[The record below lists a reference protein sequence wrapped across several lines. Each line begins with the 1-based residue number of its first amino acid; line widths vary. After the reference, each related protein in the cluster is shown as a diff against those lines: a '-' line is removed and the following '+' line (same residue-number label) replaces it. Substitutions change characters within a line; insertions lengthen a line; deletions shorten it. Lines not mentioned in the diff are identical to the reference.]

1 MKFNTWL
8 RQSREAKGWT
18 RKVAAEK
25 LGVHMASITNYETGD
40 QIPDDDKLARIAELF
55 GAEFKDL
62 WMSCHAKTH
71 KKLIDVL
78 SRAEKKG
85 FEKGSI
91 TDPEMKEIID
101 ILNRHPKLKRVALG
115 ALRPLDNREDD

>member
-8 RQSREAKGWT
+8 RQAREAKGWT
-18 RKVAAEK
+18 RKAMAEK
-25 LGVHMASITNYETGD
+25 LGVHMASINNYETGD
-40 QIPDDDKLARIAELF
+40 QSPDDDKLEKIAGLF

-62 WMSCHAKTH
+62 WMACNMKTH
-71 KKLIDVL
+71 KKLVDLL

-91 TDPEMKEIID
+91 TDPEMREIID
-101 ILNRHPKLKRVALG
+101 ILNRHPHLKKVALG